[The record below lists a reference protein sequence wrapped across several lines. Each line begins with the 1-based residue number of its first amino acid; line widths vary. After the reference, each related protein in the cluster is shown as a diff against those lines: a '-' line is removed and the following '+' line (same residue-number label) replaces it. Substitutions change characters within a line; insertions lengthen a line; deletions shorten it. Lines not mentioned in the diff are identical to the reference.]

1 MIWDTFEAFYFFGF
15 LSLLYPKTCLEIL
28 KMKIIKNWSFG
39 VLISRPS
46 NGVLKIGLKHQK
58 ATITC
63 LNRVKFQTCWSPLV
77 NFMSSS
83 KLTKSA
89 FKVVVQYFYSLKTPL
104 FLGYYTRI
112 FRKLLKIFQQLFMLQ
127 NHSK

>member
-1 MIWDTFEAFYFFGF
+1 M
-15 LSLLYPKTCLEIL
+15 
-28 KMKIIKNWSFG
+28 
-39 VLISRPS
+39 LISRPS

-89 FKVVVQYFYSLKTPL
+89 FKVVVQYFSSPQNASLFGVL
-104 FLGYYTRI
+104 YTN
-112 FRKLLKIFQQLFMLQ
+112 FSKISEKFSKGIYAPKSLQ
-127 NHSK
+127 IANKVDWK